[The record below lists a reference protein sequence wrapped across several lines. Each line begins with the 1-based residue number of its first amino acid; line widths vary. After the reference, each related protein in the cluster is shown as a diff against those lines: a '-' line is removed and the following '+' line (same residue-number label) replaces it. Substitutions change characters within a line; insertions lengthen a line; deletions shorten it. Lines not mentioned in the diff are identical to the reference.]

1 MKKLALLLVGA
12 LFAGP
17 VTVLVSPALIANP
30 AVLQAA
36 SCFASSLTVV
46 AEVPE
51 ELTATTANGQTMVL
65 DKTQLTHARTIIQI
79 GAGIEEV
86 GRDGIVIALMA
97 GLTESRLRML
107 ANTVYPESADYPNDG
122 VGSDHD
128 SLGIFQM
135 RPQSGWGS
143 VAELMSSTYQAQAF
157 YGGPNGPNYPS
168 PRGLL
173 DIPNW
178 QNLTK
183 GEAAQAVEVSAYP
196 DRYANHEPVAETILA
211 ALTVPGGSGGGN
223 SDAPASGDIAPTTRI
238 VVPMPEGSYVK
249 TSPFGM
255 REDPKKPGLYRMHYG
270 TDFAAPDG
278 TPILSMA
285 DGVVLWA
292 GYRDG
297 WNNILVIEHN
307 IAGHKVATLYA
318 HMWDHGYHVKTGDRV
333 SAGQHIADVGSEGY
347 STGPHLH
354 FEVHPGGWDSP
365 AVDPDAWLTEHDA
378 EGVTDP
384 ATSVR
389 NCTA

>member
-1 MKKLALLLVGA
+1 MNKLALLLTGV
-12 LFAGP
+12 LLAGP
-17 VTVLVSPALIANP
+17 AVVLISPALIANP

-36 SCFASSLTVV
+36 SCAASSLVV
-46 AEVPE
+46 IAEVPD
-51 ELTATTANGQTMVL
+51 ELTATTTSGETVTLN
-65 DKTQLTHARTIIQI
+65 KTQLTHARTIIQI
-79 GAGIEEV
+79 GADIDGV
-86 GRDGIVIALMA
+86 GRDGILIALMA

-107 ANTVYPESADYPNDG
+107 ANSTYPESASYPNDG
-122 VGSDHD
+122 VGADHD

-157 YGGPNGPNYPS
+157 FGGPNGPNYPS

-173 DIPNW
+173 DIPGW
-178 QNLTK
+178 QQLPR
-183 GEAAQAVEVSAYP
+183 GQAAQAVEVSAFP
-196 DRYANHEPVAETILA
+196 DRYANYEPVAETILT
-211 ALTVPGGSGGGN
+211 ALTVPRTSGGG
-223 SDAPASGDIAPTTRI
+223 SVPAAGDIAPTTRI
-238 VVPMPEGSYVK
+238 VVPMPEGSYIK

-278 TPILSMA
+278 TPILAAA

-292 GYRDG
+292 GYREG

-307 IAGHKVATLYA
+307 IAGARVDTMYM
-318 HMWDHGYHVKTGDRV
+318 HMWDHGYHVTTGDRV
-333 SAGQHIADVGSEGY
+333 RAGQHIADVGSQGY

-354 FEVHPGGWDSP
+354 FEVHPGAWTSP
-365 AVDPDAWLTEHDA
+365 AVDPDAWLAEHNA

-384 ATSVR
+384 GTSVR
-389 NCTA
+389 GCTP